1 MIGSYFWQEGET
13 FVEEGIRFEP
23 FNLEQ
28 EREEGYFDDQGNFV
42 EYIDNEIKVLYQL
55 YLIFSPFLWNLF
67 VIFRMINCRTR
78 GLTALRLILNLLER
92 DSQ

>member
-1 MIGSYFWQEGET
+1 MVGSYFWQEGET

-28 EREEGYFDDQGNFV
+28 EREEGYFDEQGNFV

-55 YLIFSPFLWNLF
+55 YLIFSPFF
-67 VIFRMINCRTR
+67 VELVCHFSY
-78 GLTALRLILNLLER
+78 
-92 DSQ
+92 D